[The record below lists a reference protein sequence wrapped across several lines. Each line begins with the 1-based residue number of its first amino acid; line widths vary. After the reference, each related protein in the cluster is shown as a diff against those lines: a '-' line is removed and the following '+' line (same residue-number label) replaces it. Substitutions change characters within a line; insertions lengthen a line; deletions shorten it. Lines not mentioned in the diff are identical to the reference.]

1 MIRLTKGFMRYEN
14 YMFIALQFD
23 GHITQQSWFHNNV
36 LTTLFN
42 LLQNKTRETLL
53 LSSCHTKKRKKKKKY
68 SDNKYF
74 FFFWVCVYKK
84 LRLKKPCEQVIIFN
98 NVLSFFGGEQVF
110 LIKLLWKFA
119 LCYKFFIQ

>member
-23 GHITQQSWFHNNV
+23 GHITQQIWFHNNV

-53 LSSCHTKKRKKKKKY
+53 LSSCHTKKRKKRKRNTVII
-68 SDNKYF
+68 STF
-74 FFFWVCVYKK
+74 FFF
-84 LRLKKPCEQVIIFN
+84 L
-98 NVLSFFGGEQVF
+98 G
-110 LIKLLWKFA
+110 
-119 LCYKFFIQ
+119 LCI

>member
-1 MIRLTKGFMRYEN
+1 MRYEN

-36 LTTLFN
+36 LTNLFN
-42 LLQNKTRETLL
+42 LLQNNTRETLL
-53 LSSCHTKKRKKKKKY
+53 LSSCHTKKKK
-68 SDNKYF
+68 NTVIINTFFF

-119 LCYKFFIQ
+119 LC